1 MSPRAAFR
9 TAEGWFRCATLG
21 IAIGIGIG
29 IAAIITLVVA
39 SRYVGATV
47 DTDSDPDFDFAG
59 AQSYGMLTHFCH
71 DRHRLFAVTL
81 RLGLARQVVVPAAA

>member
-47 DTDSDPDFDFAG
+47 DTDSDPDPDLDEALKPTSLEG
-59 AQSYGMLTHFCH
+59 STLLG
-71 DRHRLFAVTL
+71 VTSSS
-81 RLGLARQVVVPAAA
+81 PI